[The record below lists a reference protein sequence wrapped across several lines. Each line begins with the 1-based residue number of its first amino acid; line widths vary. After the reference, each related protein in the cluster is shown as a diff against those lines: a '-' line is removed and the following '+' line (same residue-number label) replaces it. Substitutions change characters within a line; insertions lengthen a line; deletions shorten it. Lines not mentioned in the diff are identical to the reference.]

1 MRRSHFFIKTK
12 RDVAA
17 QDSKNAYLLD
27 KAGYISQVSSGV
39 YALMPLG
46 LRVVQKIEQVV
57 REEMNA
63 LGASEVSFSALQP
76 KEVWEQSGRFE
87 DENFKQILYFDEQS
101 QMTFAPTHEEP
112 MTKAI
117 LGAVQS
123 YKELPVLLYQFQTKF
138 RRELRA
144 KSGLLRGREFRMK
157 DLYSFHS
164 DANEHNKFYES
175 AAKAYLKV
183 FERLGLEVYRTKASG
198 GIFTKQFS
206 DEFQV
211 LCDTGEDELLVNHQ
225 TQTGYNTELEGELSE
240 TEKRG
245 LEKVRGIEVGNI
257 FHLESKYSDAYKLKY
272 QTKEGEQKSVIMG
285 SYGIGI
291 TRLLGTIAEI
301 SNDED
306 GLIMPAVVAP
316 FKIYLI
322 DLTKDNQ
329 GEAIYKQ
336 LIDAKAEVLFDD
348 RDVSTGEKMFD
359 ADLIGLPIRVVVSQ
373 KSLEQGGVEL
383 KNRAQKATKVIPVSE
398 LLKLV

>member
-1 MRRSHFFIKTK
+1 MRRSSFFIKTK

-27 KAGYISQVSSGV
+27 KAGYISQVASGV

-46 LRVVQKIEQVV
+46 LRAIQKIEQVV
-57 REEMNA
+57 REEMNK
-63 LGASEVSFSALQP
+63 LGASEVIFSALQP
-76 KEVWEQSGRFE
+76 KEVWEQSGRFS

-112 MTKAI
+112 ITKAL

-123 YKELPVLLYQFQTKF
+123 YKDLPVLMYQFQTKF

-157 DLYSFHS
+157 DLYSFHG
-164 DANEHNKFYES
+164 DVGEHNKFYEQ
-175 AAKAYLKV
+175 AAAAYLEV
-183 FERLGLEVYRTKASG
+183 FKRLELDVYRVKASG
-198 GIFTKQFS
+198 GVFTKQFS

-211 LCDTGEDELLVNHQ
+211 LCDTGEDDLLVNHQ
-225 TQTGYNTELEGELSE
+225 NKTGFNVEIEEQLSD
-240 TEKRG
+240 TEKKA
-245 LEKVRGIEVGNI
+245 LEKAKGIEVGNI

-272 QTKEGEQKSVIMG
+272 QSKDGEQKSVVMG

-301 SNDED
+301 NNDSD
-306 GLIMPAVVAP
+306 GLLLPEVIAP
-316 FKIYLI
+316 FKAYLI

-329 GEAIYKQ
+329 GEEIYKK
-336 LIDAKAEVLFDD
+336 LIDNKTEVLFDD

-359 ADLIGLPIRVVVSQ
+359 ADLIGLPVRLVISQ
-373 KSLEQGGVEL
+373 KSLENGGVEV
-383 KNRAQKATKVIPVSE
+383 KYRNQKDSKIVALNELFTVI
-398 LLKLV
+398 